1 MTISLVILVSKIY
14 EYNSFFPKINTESS
28 QQKQPPY
35 KVSTKEEVIEVI
47 RNNLDKFA
55 EFGVMEVGLFGS
67 FVRSEA
73 TPESD
78 VDLLVNLKCPDEEF
92 YSDNYFKLL
101 DLTDNL
107 FENRKVDLMTENT
120 INEINGI
127 YICREVEYV
136 TEV

>member
-1 MTISLVILVSKIY
+1 M
-14 EYNSFFPKINTESS
+14 PKINTESS

-101 DLTDNL
+101 DFTDNL

-136 TEV
+136 TEIKR